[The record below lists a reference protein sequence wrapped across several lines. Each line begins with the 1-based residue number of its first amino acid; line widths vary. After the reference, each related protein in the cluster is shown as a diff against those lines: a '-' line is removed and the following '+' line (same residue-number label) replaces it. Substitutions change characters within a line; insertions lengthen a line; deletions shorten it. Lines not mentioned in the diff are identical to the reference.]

1 MKSAWVCQ
9 RLNAIGNARTEDFT
23 RIHPINVLSALLTYR
38 SGKSV
43 RGSNTW
49 TPVPQVVDA
58 LDKAFE
64 RSFDTA
70 PQTNQRFYLG
80 IDVSGSM
87 GSGEVAGVPGL
98 TPRMA
103 AAAMAMAIARR
114 EPNYY
119 IAGFAAGFY
128 GSPSDGF
135 RMRSMRGEAAMARWP
150 PLLHPMVR
158 PLLQGLRQRQ
168 PHTHS
173 TD

>member
-1 MKSAWVCQ
+1 MKSEWVCE

-23 RIHPINVLSALLTYR
+23 RVHPIAVLSALLTYR

-58 LDKAFE
+58 LDQSFE

-87 GSGEVAGVPGL
+87 GGGTSPESPGL

-114 EPNYY
+114 EPNPESTEGGRRVS
-119 IAGFAAGFY
+119 ALKRQEGA
-128 GSPSDGF
+128 PV
-135 RMRSMRGEAAMARWP
+135 
-150 PLLHPMVR
+150 LL
-158 PLLQGLRQRQ
+158 G
-168 PHTHS
+168 
-173 TD
+173 